1 MKIYKG
7 KKYSLTD
14 AQVTK
19 LARLC
24 VQEQGAGGAAAEAS
38 QMANNYEINGNKSKY
53 PTLYDYVRNSGWY
66 YKAAY
71 YMDHGSASQATID
84 KVRDVLVNGNRV
96 LPLYVDEH
104 DCISDIAWIKNNG
117 REENKSNRGNY
128 IPDVTVIHNK
138 MGSTYTFFR
147 FPAPGCDPFGYT
159 KAPSSVDTPS
169 NAAGGSQS
177 DDRSYVVLSSVKL
190 PEISRGDCGEAV
202 RVWQAIVGVSVD
214 GDFGYNTDKATKAWQ
229 KENGLT
235 ADGIVGKRSW
245 SKGMDE
251 LCRMSG

>member
-1 MKIYKG
+1 MAIYKG
-7 KKYSLTD
+7 KKYNLTS

-117 REENKSNRGNY
+117 KEVNKNNKSNY
-128 IPDVTVIHNK
+128 IPNVTVIHNK
-138 MGSTYTFFR
+138 MGSTYTFFC

-159 KAPSSVDTPS
+159 KKTSGGTDTPDPEKDTR
-169 NAAGGSQS
+169 N
-177 DDRSYVVLSSVKL
+177 YVTISSVKV
-190 PEISRGDCGEAV
+190 PEISRGDHGLAV
-202 RVWQAIVGVSVD
+202 EVWQAIVGVDID
-214 GDFGYNTDKATKAWQ
+214 GDFGYNTDKATKLFQ
-229 KENGLT
+229 KDNGLT
-235 ADGIVGKRSW
+235 ADGVVGKNSW
-245 SKGMDE
+245 KKGLEE
-251 LCRMSG
+251 LCKD

>member
-1 MKIYKG
+1 MAIYKG

-14 AQVTK
+14 AQVKK

-53 PTLYDYVRNSGWY
+53 PNLYDYVRNSGWY

-71 YMDHGSASQATID
+71 YMDNGSASQATID

-117 REENKSNRGNY
+117 KEVSKTNKNNY
-128 IPDVTVIHNK
+128 IPNVTVIHNK
-138 MGSTYTFFR
+138 MGSTYTFFC

-159 KAPSSVDTPS
+159 KKPAIGVESPVTDSRTI
-169 NAAGGSQS
+169 
-177 DDRSYVVLSSVKL
+177 LSISTVKV
-190 PEISRGDCGEAV
+190 PEIGRGDYGEAV
-202 RVWQAIVGVSVD
+202 RVWQAIVGSDVD
-214 GDFGYNTDKATKAWQ
+214 GDFGYNTEKATKTWQ

-235 ADGIVGKRSW
+235 ADGIAGKKSW
-245 SKGMDE
+245 AKGLGD
-251 LCRMSG
+251 LCKTTG